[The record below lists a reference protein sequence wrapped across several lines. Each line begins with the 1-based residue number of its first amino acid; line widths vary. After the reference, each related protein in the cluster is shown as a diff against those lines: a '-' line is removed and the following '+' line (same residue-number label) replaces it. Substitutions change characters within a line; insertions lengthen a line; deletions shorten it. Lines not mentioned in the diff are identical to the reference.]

1 MAKIKEHLFS
11 PRPAQNPK
19 WKEIQESLL
28 PGQTANDRPD
38 IVARVFQLRLK
49 RLMDQLIKEGVFGEV
64 DGYLVTIEWQ
74 KRGLPHA
81 HILLILKRRYR
92 LLNRDDFDSAVCAE
106 LPHPDSALFN
116 LVKDHMIHG
125 PCGNHSHAL
134 LKKN

>member
-1 MAKIKEHLFS
+1 MHSGCELPLFNWAEKKISFS
-11 PRPAQNPK
+11 FIPKPVQNPK
-19 WKEIQESLL
+19 WKEIEESLL

-92 LLNRDDFDSAVCAE
+92 LLN
-106 LPHPDSALFN
+106 
-116 LVKDHMIHG
+116 
-125 PCGNHSHAL
+125 
-134 LKKN
+134 

>member
-1 MAKIKEHLFS
+1 MS
-11 PRPAQNPK
+11 NPK
-19 WKEIQESLL
+19 WREIEESLL

-49 RLMDQLIKEGVFGEV
+49 RLIEQLIKEGVFGEV
-64 DGYLVTIEWQ
+64 EGYLITVEWQ

-92 LLNRDDFDSAVCAE
+92 LLNRDDFDAVVCAE
-106 LPHPDSALFN
+106 LPCPESPLYE

-125 PCGNHSHAL
+125 PCGTHKHSSRIQFQEEEKTTL
-134 LKKN
+134 CF